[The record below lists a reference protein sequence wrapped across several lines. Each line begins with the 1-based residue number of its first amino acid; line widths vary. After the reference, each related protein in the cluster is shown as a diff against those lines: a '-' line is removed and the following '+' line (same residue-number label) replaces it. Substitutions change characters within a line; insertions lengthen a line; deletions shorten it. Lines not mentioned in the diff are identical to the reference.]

1 MNLFNNFRNNSL
13 FAAIIFC
20 TLTFF
25 GCSSNKNEQKEQSAE
40 NPEIA
45 VVETE
50 PEEEA
55 QTAPKHG
62 VGPVE
67 SVDLT
72 DEIDAE
78 LATTGEGIFQTK
90 CVACHSFDQKLIGP
104 AMKDVT
110 ERRNPAW
117 IMNMILN
124 PMEMTQKDPIAKAL
138 LEEYGAQMVNMNVTK
153 EDARAILEY
162 LRQQDKQG

>member
-1 MNLFNNFRNNSL
+1 MHSFFR
-13 FAAIIFC
+13 FEKQ
-20 TLTFF
+20 LTF
-25 GCSSNKNEQKEQSAE
+25 
-40 NPEIA
+40 A
-45 VVETE
+45 VVLFVSVFFFSCSKEKKQSEDSKESPEAIVKENDPETVTD
-50 PEEEA
+50 EA
-55 QTAPKHG
+55 PAHG

-67 SVDLT
+67 SVSLT
-72 DEIDAE
+72 EDIDAE
-78 LATTGEGIFQTK
+78 LAATGETIFQSK

-104 AMKDVT
+104 AMAGVT

-138 LEEYGAQMVNMNVTK
+138 LEEYSSQMVNMNVTE

-162 LRQQDKQG
+162 LRLKDSQG

>member
-1 MNLFNNFRNNSL
+1 MNLFNNFRNNSF

-20 TLTFF
+20 TLIFSS
-25 GCSSNKNEQKEQSAE
+25 CSSNKNKQEEQSEE

-50 PEEEA
+50 PET
-55 QTAPKHG
+55 QTAPEHG

-67 SVDLT
+67 SVDLSE
-72 DEIDAE
+72 EIDTE
-78 LATTGEGIFQTK
+78 LAATGESIFQTK
-90 CVACHSFDQKLIGP
+90 CVACHSYDQKLIGP
-104 AMKDVT
+104 PMKDVT

-138 LEEYGAQMVNMNVTK
+138 LEEYNAQMVNMNVTE

-162 LRQQDKQG
+162 LRLQDKQG